1 MGYEQA
7 KTQYPWIRHMICKAL
22 LNIFEQRWFLCDHVC
37 YQRNG
42 TLCSIFPFKTIGWE
56 TRDFQLRHKIRSS
69 KQKLFDKKHAWSNV
83 IGSNFLLLLFTW
95 ILICGGVLSVIQKDR
110 LCEKLFLEIRN
121 IRNMVGRLCLF
132 LIWMHK
138 V

>member
-42 TLCSIFPFKTIGWE
+42 TLCNIF
-56 TRDFQLRHKIRSS
+56 HS
-69 KQKLFDKKHAWSNV
+69 KQLDGRPETFNYVIKLEAQNKNC
-83 IGSNFLLLLFTW
+83 
-95 ILICGGVLSVIQKDR
+95 LIKNMHDQMW
-110 LCEKLFLEIRN
+110 LEAISFYYY
-121 IRNMVGRLCLF
+121 LPEY
-132 LIWMHK
+132 
-138 V
+138 